1 MKKYIVEVLDGMAK
15 GLFSSLIAGLI
26 IIQLGKLL
34 GIEQVLV
41 FGKFAQYMMGP
52 AIGVGI
58 ALKRNAGMYT
68 IIAAAIVGALGAGTF
83 NIEAN
88 TLRIGEPV
96 GALISVLFAVE
107 AGKLLEGKTSFD
119 LLIIPIIVASVG
131 GVVALF
137 IAPPI
142 SSFMTS
148 AGDLINKITMMQPV
162 LMGILLGLIVG
173 ALLTLP
179 ISSAALCIA
188 IGINGLAAGAAL
200 AGCCAQM
207 IGFAVISYRENRISG
222 FFLQGL
228 GTSMI
233 QIGNIVKNFWVWIP
247 TLVASAVGGLLA
259 TTVFKL
265 PSTSLGAGM
274 GTAGLVGPIA
284 TLELVGMGR
293 LFEMFLLY
301 LIIPALLSLIVYMPL
316 LKLGYIKRGDLK
328 L

>member
-1 MKKYIVEVLDGMAK
+1 MLDGMAK

-26 IIQLGKLL
+26 IIQIGKL
-34 GIEQVLV
+34 INVEQVLV

-58 ALKRNAGMYT
+58 ALKRKAGMYT
-68 IIAAAIVGALGAGTF
+68 VIAASIVGALGAGTF
-83 NIEAN
+83 NFDAN
-88 TLRIGEPV
+88 TLRVGEPV
-96 GALISVLFAVE
+96 GALISVLMAVE

-119 LLIIPIIVASVG
+119 LLLIPIIVASVG

-142 SSFMTS
+142 SGFMTS
-148 AGDLINKITMMQPV
+148 TGDLINKITLMQPV

-233 QIGNIVKNFWVWIP
+233 QIGNIVKNPWVWVP

-284 TLELVGMGR
+284 TLELVGASR
-293 LFEMFLLY
+293 IFEMVLLY
-301 LIIPALLSLIVYMPL
+301 LLIPAFVSFGVYLLLSKI
-316 LKLGYIKRGDLK
+316 GYIKQGDLK

>member
-1 MKKYIVEVLDGMAK
+1 MKRYIVDILDGMAK

-26 IIQLGKLL
+26 ITQIGKLVNM
-34 GIEQVLV
+34 EQVLMI
-41 FGKFAQYMMGP
+41 GKFAQYLMGP

-58 ALKRNAGMYT
+58 ALKRGARMHT
-68 IIAAAIVGALGAGTF
+68 VIAAAIVGALGAGTF
-83 NIEAN
+83 DFETNALKVGEA
-88 TLRIGEPV
+88 V
-96 GALISVLFAVE
+96 GALISVLLAVE
-107 AGKLLEGKTSFD
+107 VGKLVEGRTTFD
-119 LLIIPIIVASVG
+119 LLLVPILVSSVG

-142 SSFMTS
+142 SSFMNS
-148 AGDLINKITMMQPV
+148 VGVLINNITLMQPV

-179 ISSAALCIA
+179 ISSAALCVS
-188 IGINGLAAGAAL
+188 IGIDGLAAGAAL

-207 IGFAVISYRENRISG
+207 IGFAVISYRENRLSG
-222 FFLQGL
+222 LLLQAL

-233 QIGNIVKNFWVWIP
+233 QIGNIVKNFWVWVP
-247 TLVASAVGGLLA
+247 TLVASALGGLLA

-284 TLELVGMGR
+284 TLELVGAEKI
-293 LFEMFLLY
+293 LEMILLY
-301 LIIPALLSLIVYMPL
+301 ILIPAFLSFFVYVFL
-316 LKLGYIKRGDLK
+316 SKLGCIKQGDLK